1 MNHNFLLIGL
11 NMDFEQEYQDACARD
26 TDMHEHLP
34 WISELTSECSHATEL
49 GVGYAQS
56 TRGFLRQDIEMHSYE
71 ISPYDVT
78 TQYFNDARAA
88 GRNVTLHVCSTL
100 ETEIAPTEIMLVDSY
115 HSYEQV
121 KGELALHADKVSK
134 YILFHDTTLFGDRGQ
149 GGEGGIWLAIQ
160 EFLDAN
166 PQWQLVERRTN
177 NNGMT
182 LIKRV

>member
-1 MNHNFLLIGL
+1 MN
-11 NMDFEQEYQDACARD
+11 FEQEYLDACARD

-34 WISELTSECSHATEL
+34 WISELTTQCSHATEL

-56 TRGFLRQDIEMHSYE
+56 TRGFLRHDVEMHSYE
-71 ISPYDVT
+71 ISPYPVT
-78 TQYFNDARAA
+78 TQYFEAAKAA

-121 KGELALHADKVSK
+121 KGELELHADKVSK
-134 YILFHDTTLFGDRGQ
+134 YILFHDTSLFGDRGQ
-149 GGEGGIWLAIQ
+149 GGEQGIWPAIQ
-160 EFLDAN
+160 EFLDSH
-166 PQWQLVERRTN
+166 PEWKLVERRTN

-182 LIKRV
+182 LIARV